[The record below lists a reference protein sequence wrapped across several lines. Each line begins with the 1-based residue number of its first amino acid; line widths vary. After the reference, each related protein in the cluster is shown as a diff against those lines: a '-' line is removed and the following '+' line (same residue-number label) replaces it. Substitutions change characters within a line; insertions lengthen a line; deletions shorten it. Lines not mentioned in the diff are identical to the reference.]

1 MSIRNILVAYNG
13 TETSER
19 AVKLAAIIAARRDAH
34 LTAIY
39 AHTIPA
45 THVQLEF
52 YLPAASL
59 EVMEEHEREAEE
71 RVKEK
76 FSDLMGQQDATVRW
90 DFLTVRGFPN
100 DVLAEYARTYDLI
113 VVGQPSG
120 ESGSQYY
127 EPNPDAIA
135 LQGGR
140 PVLVAPRGFDQM
152 HLSPNA
158 IVAWDGKRAA
168 ARALS
173 DAMAILES
181 EDKVTV
187 LHVGKDDS
195 AVRSPGRDVMEYL
208 SRHGIHAELS
218 VQAPGGVAI
227 SDIILNACMD
237 SGAGLLVMGAYEH
250 SRFSEML
257 LGGVT
262 REVVERAHVP
272 VLMSH

>member
-1 MSIRNILVAYNG
+1 MAIRNILVAYNG
-13 TETSER
+13 TESSER
-19 AVKLAAIIAARRDAH
+19 AVKLASIIAARRDAH

-39 AHTIPA
+39 AHSIPA

-59 EVMEEHEREAEE
+59 DVMEEHEREAET
-71 RVKEK
+71 RVKASFEK
-76 FSDLMGQQDATVRW
+76 LVAEQDASLRT

-100 DVLAEYARTYDLI
+100 DILAEYARTYDLI

-120 ESGSQYY
+120 EAGSLYY
-127 EPNPDAIA
+127 EPNPDTIA
-135 LQGGR
+135 LQSGR
-140 PVLVAPRGFDQM
+140 PVLIAPRGFDQM
-152 HLSPNA
+152 HLRRDA
-158 IVAWDGKRAA
+158 VVAWDGRRAA

-173 DAMAILES
+173 DAMGILEGQ
-181 EDKVTV
+181 DKVTV
-187 LHVGKDDS
+187 LHVGRDES
-195 AVRSPGRDVMEYL
+195 AVRQPGRDVMEYL

-218 VQAPGGVAI
+218 VQPPGSLAI
-227 SDIILNACMD
+227 SDIILNAVAD
-237 SGAGLLVMGAYEH
+237 SSAGLLVMGAYEH

-272 VLMSH
+272 VLMAH

>member
-1 MSIRNILVAYNG
+1 MSIRNILVAFNG
-13 TETSER
+13 TETAQR
-19 AVKLAAIIAARRDAH
+19 AVKLASIIADRRDAH
-34 LTAIY
+34 LTGIY

-52 YLPAASL
+52 YLPASSL
-59 EVMEEHEREAEE
+59 AIMEDQEREAEE
-71 RVKEK
+71 RVKDE
-76 FSDLMGQQDATVRW
+76 FDELIEQQDMTLRT

-100 DVLAEYARTYDLI
+100 DILAEYARTYDLV

-120 ESGSQYY
+120 ESGSLYY
-127 EPNPDAIA
+127 EPNPDTIA
-135 LQGGR
+135 LQSGR

-173 DAMAILES
+173 DAMNILED
-181 EDKVTV
+181 EDKVSV
-187 LHVGKDDS
+187 LHVGKSDE
-195 AVRSPGRDVMEYL
+195 AIRQPGRDIMEYL
-208 SRHGIHAELS
+208 SRHDIHAELS
-218 VQAPGGVAI
+218 VQQQGDLSI
-227 SDIILNACMD
+227 SDVILNACAD

-262 REVVERAHVP
+262 REVVQRAHVP